1 MGNPLIIILISTVIT
16 IIANWRILKWKKEA
30 ATAYFIIGQKA
41 ITSDEREWAYCKA
54 FKYGHP
60 KAKLFYIY
68 AAADTC
74 SGRKPLTPFTIA
86 NGKNK
91 SPIVAIFYDY
101 YIRSKHLPYAS
112 DIQQEITQRVLE
124 FKDGLNPSSDL
135 YSEALK
141 IFEAHFNKNWKHPQ
155 GPTIIFMPCSSE
167 QAYYSRFSALAR
179 SLSKRYNY
187 NTDIDVI
194 QYTNSRNSK
203 HRSHN
208 RDAIESASNIV
219 ISPKIIGKEVIIIDD
234 VITTGTSLQ
243 QFTKELHTY
252 GVTIKAAVFLAQ
264 TAKYPTDKEL
274 YRHTRKTIRH
284 RMDKILLSNQQLL
297 LI

>member
-1 MGNPLIIILISTVIT
+1 MEEAIAIIISIIAIL
-16 IIANWRILKWKKEA
+16 IANWQIRKWKKEA

-41 ITSDEREWAYCKA
+41 TTSDEREWAYCKA

-68 AAADTC
+68 AAAPTF
-74 SGRKPLTPFTIA
+74 SGSKPLTPFTIA
-86 NGKNK
+86 SDKGE

-101 YIRSKHLPYAS
+101 YIRSKHIPYAS
-112 DIQQEITQRVLE
+112 NIQQEITQRVLE

-141 IFEAHFNKNWKHPQ
+141 ILEAHFNENWKHPQ

-167 QAYYSRFSALAR
+167 QTYYSRFSALAR

-187 NTDIDVI
+187 NTDIDAI
-194 QYTNSRNSK
+194 QYTNSRSSK

-208 RDAIESASNIV
+208 RDAIESSSNIV

>member
-1 MGNPLIIILISTVIT
+1 MEEAIAIIIS
-16 IIANWRILKWKKEA
+16 IIAILLANWQIRKWKKEA

-41 ITSDEREWAYCKA
+41 TTSDEREWAYCKA

-68 AAADTC
+68 AAANTF
-74 SGRKPLTPFTIA
+74 SGRKPSTPFTIA
-86 NGKNK
+86 THKGNTT
-91 SPIVAIFYDY
+91 AIFYDY
-101 YIRSKHLPYAS
+101 YIRVKHLPYAS
-112 DIQQEITQRVLE
+112 NIQQEITQRVLE
-124 FKDGLNPSSDL
+124 LKDGLNPSSDL

-141 IFEAHFNKNWKHPQ
+141 ILEAHFNENWKHPQ
-155 GPTIIFMPCSSE
+155 APTIIFMPCSSE
-167 QAYYSRFSALAR
+167 QAYYNRFSALAR

-187 NTDIDVI
+187 NTDIDAI
-194 QYTNSRNSK
+194 QYTNSRSSK

-208 RDAIESASNIV
+208 RDAIESSSNIV

>member
-1 MGNPLIIILISTVIT
+1 MEEAIAIIIAIIVILIS
-16 IIANWRILKWKKEA
+16 NWRISKWKKEA

-41 ITSDEREWAYCKA
+41 ISSEEREWAYRKA
-54 FKYGHP
+54 FKYGHT

-68 AAADTC
+68 AAANTF
-74 SGRKPLTPFTIA
+74 SGRKPLTPFTITSDK
-86 NGKNK
+86 GEI
-91 SPIVAIFYDY
+91 PIIAIFYDY

-112 DIQQEITQRVLE
+112 NIQQEITQRVLE
-124 FKDGLNPSSDL
+124 LKDGLNPSSDL

-141 IFEAHFNKNWKHPQ
+141 ILEAHFNENWKHQQ

-167 QAYYSRFSALAR
+167 QAYYNRFSALAR

-187 NTDIDVI
+187 NTDIDAI
-194 QYTNSRNSK
+194 QYTNSRSSK

-208 RDAIESASNIV
+208 RDAIESSSNIV

-243 QFTKELHTY
+243 QFTKGSTPTELRSKPQSFSPRPPSIRQTKSY
-252 GVTIKAAVFLAQ
+252 IAIQGRQYATEWIKHFCQ
-264 TAKYPTDKEL
+264 TSSY
-274 YRHTRKTIRH
+274 Y
-284 RMDKILLSNQQLL
+284 
-297 LI
+297 

>member
-1 MGNPLIIILISTVIT
+1 MEEAIAIIIS
-16 IIANWRILKWKKEA
+16 IIAILLANWQIRKWKKEA

-41 ITSDEREWAYCKA
+41 TTSDEREWAYCKA

-68 AAADTC
+68 AAANTF
-74 SGRKPLTPFTIA
+74 SGRKPWTPFTIA
-86 NGKNK
+86 THKGNTT
-91 SPIVAIFYDY
+91 AIFYDY
-101 YIRSKHLPYAS
+101 YIRVKHLPYAS
-112 DIQQEITQRVLE
+112 NIQQEITQRVLE
-124 FKDGLNPSSDL
+124 LKDGLNPSSDL

-141 IFEAHFNKNWKHPQ
+141 ILEAHFNENWKHPQ
-155 GPTIIFMPCSSE
+155 APTIIFMPCSSE
-167 QAYYSRFSALAR
+167 QAYYNRFSALAR

-187 NTDIDVI
+187 NTDIDAI
-194 QYTNSRNSK
+194 QYTDSRSSK

-208 RDAIESASNIV
+208 RDAIESSSNIV

>member
-1 MGNPLIIILISTVIT
+1 MEEAIAIIIVIIIILIS
-16 IIANWRILKWKKEA
+16 NWRICKWKKEA

-41 ITSDEREWAYCKA
+41 TTSDEREWAYCKA

-68 AAADTC
+68 AAAATF
-74 SGRKPLTPFTIA
+74 SGSKPLTPFTIA
-86 NGKNK
+86 SDKGE

-101 YIRSKHLPYAS
+101 YIRVKHLPYAS
-112 DIQQEITQRVLE
+112 NIQQEITQRVLE
-124 FKDGLNPSSDL
+124 LKDGLNPSSDL

-141 IFEAHFNKNWKHPQ
+141 ILEAHFNENWKHPQ

-187 NTDIDVI
+187 NTAIDTI
-194 QYTNSRNSK
+194 QYTNTRNSK

-219 ISPKIIGKEVIIIDD
+219 ISPKNIGKEVIIIDD

-243 QFTKELHTY
+243 KFTKELHTY

>member
-1 MGNPLIIILISTVIT
+1 MEEAIAIIIAIIVILIS
-16 IIANWRILKWKKEA
+16 NWRISKWKKEA

-41 ITSDEREWAYCKA
+41 TSSEERKWAYRKA

-68 AAADTC
+68 AAADTF

-86 NGKNK
+86 PHKGDTT
-91 SPIVAIFYDY
+91 AIFYDY

-112 DIQQEITQRVLE
+112 DIQQGITQRVLE
-124 FKDGLNPSSDL
+124 LKDGLNPSSDL

-141 IFEAHFNKNWKHPQ
+141 YLEAHFNENWKTTQ

-167 QAYYSRFSALAR
+167 QSYYNRFSTLAR

-187 NTDIDVI
+187 NTAIDAI
-194 QYTNSRNSK
+194 QYTDTRKSK
-203 HRSHN
+203 HRSQN

-219 ISPKIIGKEVIIIDD
+219 ISPKIIGKQVIIIDD
-234 VITTGTSLQ
+234 VITTGNSLH
-243 QFTKELHTY
+243 QFAKELRTY
-252 GVTIKAAVFLAQ
+252 GVTIKAAAFLAQ
-264 TAKYPTDKEL
+264 TAKYPTDIEL
-274 YRHTRKTIRH
+274 HRHTRKH
-284 RMDKILLSNQQLL
+284 K
-297 LI
+297 

>member
-1 MGNPLIIILISTVIT
+1 MEEAIAIIISIIAIL
-16 IIANWRILKWKKEA
+16 IANWQIRKWKKEA

-41 ITSDEREWAYCKA
+41 TTSDEREWAYCKA

-68 AAADTC
+68 AAADTF

-86 NGKNK
+86 THKGDTT
-91 SPIVAIFYDY
+91 AIFYDY

-141 IFEAHFNKNWKHPQ
+141 IFEAHFNENWKHPQ

-187 NTDIDVI
+187 NTDIDAI
-194 QYTNSRNSK
+194 QYTNSRSSK

-208 RDAIESASNIV
+208 RDAIESSSNIV

-264 TAKYPTDKEL
+264 TAKYPTEKEL
-274 YRHTRKTIRH
+274 RHNVRKY
-284 RMDKILLSNQQLL
+284 K
-297 LI
+297 

>member
-1 MGNPLIIILISTVIT
+1 MEEAIAIIISIIAIL
-16 IIANWRILKWKKEA
+16 IANWQIRKWKKEA

-41 ITSDEREWAYCKA
+41 TTSDEREWAYCKA

-68 AAADTC
+68 AAADTF

-86 NGKNK
+86 THKGDTT
-91 SPIVAIFYDY
+91 AIFYDY

-141 IFEAHFNKNWKHPQ
+141 IFEAHFNENWKHPQ

-187 NTDIDVI
+187 NTDIDAI
-194 QYTNSRNSK
+194 QYTNSRSSK

-208 RDAIESASNIV
+208 RDAIELSSNIV

-264 TAKYPTDKEL
+264 TAKYPTEKEL
-274 YRHTRKTIRH
+274 RHNVRKY
-284 RMDKILLSNQQLL
+284 K
-297 LI
+297 

>member
-1 MGNPLIIILISTVIT
+1 MEEAIAIIIS
-16 IIANWRILKWKKEA
+16 IIAILLANWQIRKWKKEA

-41 ITSDEREWAYCKA
+41 TTSDEREWAYCKA

-68 AAADTC
+68 AAANTF
-74 SGRKPLTPFTIA
+74 SGRKPSTPFTIA
-86 NGKNK
+86 THKGNTT
-91 SPIVAIFYDY
+91 AIFYDY
-101 YIRSKHLPYAS
+101 YIRVKHLPYAS
-112 DIQQEITQRVLE
+112 NIQQEITQRVLE
-124 FKDGLNPSSDL
+124 LKDGLNPSSDL

-141 IFEAHFNKNWKHPQ
+141 ILEAHFNENWKHPQ
-155 GPTIIFMPCSSE
+155 APTIIFMPCSSE
-167 QAYYSRFSALAR
+167 QAYYNRFSALAR

-187 NTDIDVI
+187 NTDIDAI
-194 QYTNSRNSK
+194 QYTDSRSSK

-208 RDAIESASNIV
+208 RDAIESSSNIV

>member
-1 MGNPLIIILISTVIT
+1 MEEAIAIIIS
-16 IIANWRILKWKKEA
+16 IIAILLANWQIRKWKKEA

-41 ITSDEREWAYCKA
+41 TTSDEREWAYCKA

-68 AAADTC
+68 AAANTF
-74 SGRKPLTPFTIA
+74 SGRKPSTPFTIA
-86 NGKNK
+86 THKGNTT
-91 SPIVAIFYDY
+91 AIFYDY
-101 YIRSKHLPYAS
+101 YIRVKHLPYAS
-112 DIQQEITQRVLE
+112 NIQQEITQRVLE
-124 FKDGLNPSSDL
+124 LKDGLNPSSDL

-141 IFEAHFNKNWKHPQ
+141 ILEAHFNENWKHPQ

-167 QAYYSRFSALAR
+167 QAYYNRFSALAR

-187 NTDIDVI
+187 NTDIDAI
-194 QYTNSRNSK
+194 QYTNSRSSK

-208 RDAIESASNIV
+208 RDAIESSSNIV

>member
-1 MGNPLIIILISTVIT
+1 MGNPLIIILISTVIA

-41 ITSDEREWAYCKA
+41 TTSDEREWAYCKA

-68 AAADTC
+68 AAADAF
-74 SGRKPLTPFTIA
+74 SGRKPLTPFTLA
-86 NGKNK
+86 THKGNTT
-91 SPIVAIFYDY
+91 AIFYNY

-141 IFEAHFNKNWKHPQ
+141 ILEAHFNENWKHPQ

-167 QAYYSRFSALAR
+167 QAYYSRFSILAR
-179 SLSKRYNY
+179 SLSQRYNY
-187 NTDIDVI
+187 NTVIDAI
-194 QYTNSRNSK
+194 QYTDTRNSK
-203 HRSHN
+203 HRSQN
-208 RDAIESASNIV
+208 RDAIESSSNIV

>member
-1 MGNPLIIILISTVIT
+1 MEEAIVIIIVTITILIS
-16 IIANWRILKWKKEA
+16 NWRIRKWKKEA

-41 ITSDEREWAYCKA
+41 TTSDESKWAYRKA

-68 AAADTC
+68 AAADTF

-86 NGKNK
+86 PHKGDTT
-91 SPIVAIFYDY
+91 AIFYDY

-112 DIQQEITQRVLE
+112 DIQQGITQRVLE
-124 FKDGLNPSSDL
+124 LKDGLNPSSDL

-141 IFEAHFNKNWKHPQ
+141 YLEAHFNENWKTTQ

-167 QAYYSRFSALAR
+167 QSYYNRFSTLAR

-187 NTDIDVI
+187 NTAIDAI
-194 QYTNSRNSK
+194 QYTDTRKSK
-203 HRSHN
+203 HRSQN

-234 VITTGTSLQ
+234 VITTGSSLQ
-243 QFTKELHTY
+243 QFAEELHTY
-252 GVTIKAAVFLAQ
+252 GVSIKAAVFLAQ

-274 YRHTRKTIRH
+274 RKH
-284 RMDKILLSNQQLL
+284 MDI
-297 LI
+297 ICIG